1 MNKSIKE
8 KPSDTKDNRERDI
21 PKMRLVDKKTL
32 EETGR
37 MYGLS
42 RERIRQIE
50 KEAKQKLIK
59 K

>member
-1 MNKSIKE
+1 
-8 KPSDTKDNRERDI
+8 
-21 PKMRLVDKKTL
+21 L

-50 KEAKQKLIK
+50 KEAEQKVKEFNK